1 MKFIQT
7 VDYTLEVTDDMLLEY
22 VDYCKQLN
30 KQYSASDFIE
40 WLNCDYYLSDLVGE
54 ERVSD
59 DLTTRYLIDEI
70 NYVLDNDRERIS

>member
-7 VDYTLEVTDDMLLEY
+7 VDYIMELEDDTLLEY
-22 VDYCKQLN
+22 VEYCDQYG
-30 KQYSASDFIE
+30 KQYSASHFID
-40 WLNCDYYLSDLVGE
+40 WLKSHYCLGDLVGD

-70 NYVLDNDRERIS
+70 NYVLNND

>member
-1 MKFIQT
+1 MKFTQT
-7 VDYTLEVTDDMLLEY
+7 VDYTLEVEDDMLLEY
-22 VDYCKQLN
+22 VDYCKQHN
-30 KQYSASDFIE
+30 KPYSASDFIE
-40 WLNCDYYLSDLVGE
+40 WLRYNYYLSELVGD

>member
-7 VDYTLEVTDDMLLEY
+7 VDYVLEVTDDMLLEY
-22 VDYCKQLN
+22 VDYCKQYN
-30 KQYSASDFIE
+30 KQYLSSDFME
-40 WLNCDYYLSDLVGE
+40 WLENNYYLSDLVGD

-59 DLTTRYLIDEI
+59 DLTTNYLIDEI